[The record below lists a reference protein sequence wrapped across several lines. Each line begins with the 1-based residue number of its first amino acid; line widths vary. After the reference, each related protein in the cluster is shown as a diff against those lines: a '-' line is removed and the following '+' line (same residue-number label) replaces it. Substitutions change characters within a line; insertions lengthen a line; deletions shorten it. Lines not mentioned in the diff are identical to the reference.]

1 MFTLHALCQS
11 GNAFKVAFMLNA
23 LGVPWQAKFV
33 DLFNGETRS
42 PAWREAVNPMG
53 EVPVLE
59 DGERRLTQSGAI
71 LVELAERHGRFGG
84 RDDAER
90 YEILR
95 WLLFDNHKFTASF
108 ASYRF
113 QKSFSPTPPDP
124 AVMAWLRGRFEGAFA
139 VVDQHLATRDWM
151 VGDGPTIADF
161 SLSGYLFYPVEE
173 SGYDVAERHPA
184 LGAWVQRL
192 RGVPGWADPYELLPG
207 PRIAPRW

>member
-1 MFTLHALCQS
+1 MLTLHALCQS

-53 EVPVLE
+53 EVPVLQ

-95 WLLFDNHKFTASF
+95 WILFDNHKFTAPF

-113 QKSFSPTPPDP
+113 LKSFAPAAPDP
-124 AVMAWLRGRFEGAFA
+124 AVMGWLRARFEGAFA

-151 VGDGPTIADF
+151 VGDGPTIADL

-173 SGYDVAERHPA
+173 SGYDVAARHPA
-184 LGAWVQRL
+184 IGAWVQRL
-192 RGVPGWADPYELLPG
+192 RGVPGWADPYQLLPG

>member
-1 MFTLHALCQS
+1 MLTLHALSQS

-23 LGVPWQAKFV
+23 LGLPWQAKFV

-53 EVPVLE
+53 EVPVLQ
-59 DGERRLTQSGAI
+59 DGERHLTQSGAI

-90 YEILR
+90 HEILR

-113 QKSFSPTPPDP
+113 MKSFAPSAPDP
-124 AVMAWLRGRFEGAFA
+124 AVMAWLRGRFEAAFG
-139 VVDQHLATRDWM
+139 VVNQHLSGRDWM

-173 SGYDVAERHPA
+173 SGYDVAAQHPA
-184 LGAWVQRL
+184 IGAWVARL
-192 RGVPGWADPYELLPG
+192 RRVPGWADPYEMLPG